1 MFELQKVRSQAMSY
15 LIVAVV
21 ASALMSEA
29 MAQLMPERLSP
40 PEQFSYWLGEAATAY
55 NAGDTEAWVAA
66 TEKLHALRPFNQ
78 DFMTHLIQG
87 YGQTN
92 QTSKAFNMMLM
103 MQQQGLAEDWSRF
116 EELEGLREH
125 NLYEH
130 LANLMQK
137 ASEPFGQ
144 AQAHMVVP
152 GRVSMPEAMAYDAAT
167 DRLFVGTVRDGA
179 IYVQDNVQDNAQDA
193 GGDAG
198 WAVFADGESVPD
210 LMAVFGLAID
220 AERNHLW
227 VATGMASQYR
237 HYSQSAFGRTAL
249 IKLNLET
256 GEHIATHRVIPDGRP
271 HLLGAITVASDGT
284 VYATDSLMPL
294 VYHLP
299 PDADNPRVF
308 FGSAALSSLRGLALN
323 EELDKLYVA
332 DYELGLMVLDTSG
345 GQQAWRL
352 AIPDALNLGGIDGLY
367 LSDNYLVAIQNGIS
381 PERVLRLELGSDGL
395 GVIAVAPI
403 VAALETFDG
412 PTYGA
417 MNGSELYFF
426 ANSHWQHVRSN
437 GQPIKRPLPDV
448 SILKTDITNTEIQV
462 VGEEVMKRLQQGQ

>member
-1 MFELQKVRSQAMSY
+1 MFELQPLRLRAMACLITVLMALVSASQ
-15 LIVAVV
+15 V
-21 ASALMSEA
+21 

-87 YGQTN
+87 YAQTG
-92 QTSKAFNMMLM
+92 QTSKAFNMMLL
-103 MQQQGLAEDWSRF
+103 MQQQGLAADWSQF
-116 EELEGLREH
+116 EELEDMRQH

-130 LANLMQK
+130 LADLMQK
-137 ASEPFGQ
+137 AGEPFGQ
-144 AQAHMVVP
+144 AQAHLFATVP
-152 GRVSMPEAMAYDAAT
+152 GRISMPEAMAYDTNT
-167 DRLFVGTVRDGA
+167 DRLFIGTVREGS
-179 IYVQDNVQDNAQDA
+179 IYVTDDEGAD
-193 GGDAG
+193 G
-198 WAVFADGESVPD
+198 WSVFADVESVPD

-220 AERNHLW
+220 EERNHLW

-237 HYSQSAFGRTAL
+237 FYRQSAFGRAAL
-249 IKLNLET
+249 IKLDLDT
-256 GEHIATHRVIPDGRP
+256 GAHISTHRLIPDGRA

-299 PDADNPRVF
+299 PDADHPRVF
-308 FGSAALSSLRGLALN
+308 FGSAALTSLRGLALN
-323 EELDKLYVA
+323 EALNKLYIA
-332 DYELGLMVLDTSG
+332 DYEQGVMVLDTSG

-352 AIPDALNLGGIDGLY
+352 AIPETLNLGGIDGLY
-367 LSDNYLVAIQNGIS
+367 LSGNYLVAIQNGIS
-381 PERVLRLELGSDGL
+381 PERVVRLELGADGL
-395 GVIAVAPI
+395 GVVAVAPI
-403 VAALETFDG
+403 VAALESFDA

-417 MNGSELYFF
+417 MDGSELYFF
-426 ANSHWQHVRSN
+426 ANSHWQHVRAD
-437 GQPIKRPLPDV
+437 GRPIKRPMPEV
-448 SILKTDITNTEIQV
+448 SILKVDITNTEIQV

>member
-1 MFELQKVRSQAMSY
+1 MFELHKVRSRAMSY
-15 LIVAVV
+15 LIIAVV
-21 ASALMSEA
+21 ASALMGQA

-40 PEQFSYWLGEAATAY
+40 PEQFSYWLGEAAKAY

-87 YGQTN
+87 YAQTD

-116 EELEGLREH
+116 DEVESLREH

-130 LANLMQK
+130 LADLMQK

-144 AQAHMVVP
+144 AQAHSVVP
-152 GRVSMPEAMAYDAAT
+152 GRISMPEAMAYDQRT
-167 DRLFVGTVRDGA
+167 DRLFIGTVRDGA
-179 IYVQDNVQDNAQDA
+179 IYVRDGGVDNEDA
-193 GGDAG
+193 NDT
-198 WAVFADGESVPD
+198 WSVFADVETVPD

-237 HYSQSAFGRTAL
+237 HYSQAAFGRTAL

-256 GEHIATHRVIPDGRP
+256 GEHIATHRVVPDGRP
-271 HLLGAITVASDGT
+271 HLLGALAVASDGT

-299 PDADNPRVF
+299 PDADHPRIF
-308 FGSAALSSLRGLALN
+308 FGSAALSALRGVALN

-352 AIPDALNLGGIDGLY
+352 AIPDTLNLGGIDGLY

-381 PERVLRLELGSDGL
+381 PERVLRLELGADGL

-403 VAALETFDG
+403 VAALDSFDG

-437 GQPIKRPLPDV
+437 GRPIKRPMPDV
-448 SILKTDITNTEIQV
+448 AILKTDITNTEIQV
-462 VGEEVMKRLQQGQ
+462 VGEEVMKRLQQGR